1 MKNIFA
7 RGGIEFL
14 AVMLGISVSLW
25 VDERRIEANSQ
36 EDFQAD
42 LFAIHN
48 ELKDDL
54 ITINSAMDFN
64 NDMLNKF
71 RHLLSVM
78 EKDKIDLSAL
88 DTIPLFNSYPE
99 NRSFFGKKSA
109 YLASK
114 SSGHLNRNSH
124 LMIVQEL
131 TKLYDQI
138 YSRME
143 ANNEFMDKIAAEA
156 DRVLKKESWL
166 AIFDF
171 WLPYTSENNYHH
183 LKGIKSYKM
192 DTTKM
197 FSWHPAYTIFDH
209 SIRHHKSNQH
219 TDNSEEWVASTLIR
233 KKCIF

>member
-64 NDMLNKF
+64 SDMLNKF

-124 LMIVQEL
+124 LIIVQEL

-156 DRVLKKESWL
+156 DSWKWYISYPLRGHIYEPNDFIKKINSSEFYNWAVKNEFLFTFFVSIMETTRKNMIVVEGEL
-166 AIFDF
+166 NDF
-171 WLPYTSENNYHH
+171 ILQKN
-183 LKGIKSYKM
+183 KI
-192 DTTKM
+192 
-197 FSWHPAYTIFDH
+197 
-209 SIRHHKSNQH
+209 
-219 TDNSEEWVASTLIR
+219 
-233 KKCIF
+233 

>member
-1 MKNIFA
+1 
-7 RGGIEFL
+7 
-14 AVMLGISVSLW
+14 
-25 VDERRIEANSQ
+25 
-36 EDFQAD
+36 
-42 LFAIHN
+42 
-48 ELKDDL
+48 
-54 ITINSAMDFN
+54 
-64 NDMLNKF
+64 
-71 RHLLSVM
+71 M

-156 DRVLKKESWL
+156 DSWKWYISYPLRGHIYEPNDFIKKINSSEFYNWAVKNEFLFTFFVSIMETTRKNMIL
-166 AIFDF
+166 LLLSNMKIKIQIK
-171 WLPYTSENNYHH
+171 TSQKIY
-183 LKGIKSYKM
+183 ISQM
-192 DTTKM
+192 
-197 FSWHPAYTIFDH
+197 I
-209 SIRHHKSNQH
+209 
-219 TDNSEEWVASTLIR
+219 
-233 KKCIF
+233 